1 MKVVI
6 EFIIGVQP
14 SQHVAGPI
22 TRSVYGVRSARGR
35 LISLDVCWISEKP
48 NFAIPVKDPTVLVGV
63 ARYSICAWRTRLFI
77 FTVSAVPSVERILN
91 PRN

>member
-22 TRSVYGVRSARGR
+22 TRRVRSARGR